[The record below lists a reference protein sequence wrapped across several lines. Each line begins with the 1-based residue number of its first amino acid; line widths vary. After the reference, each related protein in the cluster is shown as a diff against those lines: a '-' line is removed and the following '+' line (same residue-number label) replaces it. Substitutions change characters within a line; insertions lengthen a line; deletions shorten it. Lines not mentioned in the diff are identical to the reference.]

1 MLKKLVNLI
10 FHDKL
15 FYILA
20 LIQRW
25 SHFRIRKARG
35 EIELNKIKNK
45 GVNCTFQGELL
56 VAYRDRLK
64 IGDNVRVGYGGY
76 LFCIGGL
83 TIGDNTQISRNVLIY
98 TGNHDINGTAIPF
111 DDTYVLK
118 PVNIGNSVWIGMN
131 VTITPGVNIGDG
143 AVIGMGTVVSKD
155 VAPGAIVV
163 GAQQRVVKYRDMDD
177 FYNKLGA
184 ERLYG
189 KIWPSE

>member
-20 LIQRW
+20 LIHRW
-25 SHFRIRKARG
+25 SHFKIRKARG
-35 EIELNKIKNK
+35 EIELKKIKNK
-45 GVNCTFQGELL
+45 GDNCIFQGELL
-56 VAYRDRLK
+56 VAYRDNLK
-64 IGDNVRVGYGGY
+64 IGDNVRIGYGGY

-155 VAPGAIVV
+155 VPPGAIVV
-163 GAQQRVVKYRDMDD
+163 GAQQRVVKYRDMND
-177 FYNKLGA
+177 FHNKLDNK
-184 ERLYG
+184 RFYG
-189 KIWPSE
+189 KIWPCE